1 VSAPAEHTGAPIRV
15 LVVDDQALVRGGFSM
30 ILDAEPDVTVVGE
43 AVDGV
48 EATRLAAE
56 LQPDVVLMDVRMPH
70 MDGIEATRR
79 ITAAGRARVLVLTTF
94 DLDEYVWDAIVA
106 GASGFLLKDV
116 RPRDLGHAVRTIAA
130 GESLVA
136 PAVTRRLL
144 AEFVRRPA
152 PGRRAARLDPLTGRE
167 VEVLG
172 LIARGWSNAEIAA
185 HLVLSETTVKTH
197 VTRILTKLGLRD
209 RVQAVVAAYESGL
222 VVPGEA
228 SGIGTTPGRRGGYS

>member
-1 VSAPAEHTGAPIRV
+1 VRV
-15 LVVDDQALVRGGFSM
+15 LVADDQALVRGGFRM
-30 ILDAEPDVTVVGE
+30 ILEAEPDLTVVGE

-56 LQPDVVLMDVRMPH
+56 LVPDVVLMDVRMPR

-94 DLDEYVWDAIVA
+94 DLDEHVWDAVVA

-116 RPRDLGHAVRTIAA
+116 RPRDLGHAVRTVAA
-130 GESLVA
+130 GDSLVA

-144 AEFVRRPA
+144 AEFTRRPA
-152 PGRRAARLDPLTGRE
+152 PGRRAERLAALTDRE
-167 VEVLG
+167 LEVLG
-172 LIARGWSNAEIAA
+172 LVARGWSNAEIAE

-197 VTRILTKLGLRD
+197 VTRILGKLGLRD
-209 RVQAVVAAYESGL
+209 RVQAVVVAYESGL
-222 VVPGEA
+222 VVPGGPA
-228 SGIGTTPGRRGGYS
+228 RA

>member
-1 VSAPAEHTGAPIRV
+1 MSTPTAPVRV

-30 ILDAEPDVTVVGE
+30 ILDAEPDLEVVGE

-56 LQPDVVLMDVRMPH
+56 LLPDVVLMDVRMPR

-94 DLDEYVWDAIVA
+94 DLDEHVWDAVVA

-116 RPRDLGHAVRTIAA
+116 RPRDLAHAVRTVAA

-144 AEFVRRPA
+144 AEFTRRPP
-152 PGRRAARLDPLTGRE
+152 PGRRADRLAALTERE
-167 VEVLG
+167 LEVLA
-172 LIARGWSNAEIAA
+172 LVARGWSNAEIAD
-185 HLVLSETTVKTH
+185 HLVVSGTTVKTH
-197 VTRILTKLGLRD
+197 VTRILAKLGLRD
-209 RVQAVVAAYESGL
+209 RVQAVVVAYETGL
-222 VVPGEA
+222 VVPGA
-228 SGIGTTPGRRGGYS
+228 PVQP

>member
-1 VSAPAEHTGAPIRV
+1 VIAAAEDAGAPVRV

-30 ILDAEPDVTVVGE
+30 ILSAEPDLTVVGE

-56 LQPDVVLMDVRMPH
+56 LQPDVVLMDVRMPR

-94 DLDEYVWDAIVA
+94 DLDEYVWEAIVA

-130 GESLVA
+130 GDSLVA

-144 AEFVRRPA
+144 DEFARRPP
-152 PGRRAARLDPLTGRE
+152 PGRRAERLAPLTERE
-167 VEVLG
+167 LEVLG

-185 HLVLSETTVKTH
+185 HLVLSGTTVKTH
-197 VTRILTKLGLRD
+197 VTRILAKLDLRD
-209 RVQAVVAAYESGL
+209 RVQAVVVAYESGL
-222 VVPGEA
+222 VIPGEA
-228 SGIGTTPGRRGGYS
+228 G

>member
-1 VSAPAEHTGAPIRV
+1 MSSEQTRV

-30 ILDAEPDVTVVGE
+30 ILEAEPDLAVVGE

-56 LQPDVVLMDVRMPH
+56 LTPDVVLMDVRMPR

-94 DLDEYVWDAIVA
+94 DLDEYVYDAIRA

-116 RPRDLGHAVRTIAA
+116 RPRDLGHAVRTVAA
-130 GESLVA
+130 GDSLVA

-144 AEFVRRPA
+144 AEFTRRPA
-152 PGRRAARLDPLTGRE
+152 PGRRAGRLTGLTERE
-167 VEVLG
+167 LEVLA

-197 VTRILTKLGLRD
+197 VTRILAKLGLRD
-209 RVQAVVAAYESGL
+209 RVQAVVVAYETGL
-222 VVPGEA
+222 VVPG
-228 SGIGTTPGRRGGYS
+228 TPVQP